1 MTPRNPA
8 HIGPDGRGFF
18 GTVTVGRRG
27 QVALPAQARKQLG
40 LEPGDQLVVLTDP
53 AQGLA
58 LISLRLLLER
68 ASDDPLAMLVRSTL
82 GGIAPMGAS
91 PGGPGAGAPGE
102 SGAGPASAPPGG
114 PATAPG
120 APASAPPGAPPTMP
134 ATPATPAAPAAA
146 SAPPATSAPTH
157 QEQS

>member
-8 HIGPDGRGFF
+8 HIGPDGKGFF

-58 LISLRLLLER
+58 LIPLCLLLER
-68 ASDDPLAMLVRSTL
+68 APNDPLAMLVRSTL
-82 GGIAPMGAS
+82 GGSAPTGPP
-91 PGGPGAGAPGE
+91 PGRPGAAPP
-102 SGAGPASAPPGG
+102 GAGPAGAPPSAPPS
-114 PATAPG
+114 
-120 APASAPPGAPPTMP
+120 APASAPGAPPAAGP
-134 ATPATPAAPAAA
+134 ATAY
-146 SAPPATSAPTH
+146 APPAPPTTSAPTH

>member
-8 HIGPDGRGFF
+8 HIGPDGKGFF

-27 QVALPAQARKQLG
+27 QVALPAQARRQLG

-58 LISLRLLLER
+58 LIPLRLLLER
-68 ASDDPLAMLVRSTL
+68 APNDPLAMLVRSTL
-82 GGIAPMGAS
+82 GGSAPTGPP
-91 PGGPGAGAPGE
+91 PGGPVAPPAPPGEPGAGAA
-102 SGAGPASAPPGG
+102 GAPPSAPGAPPAAG
-114 PATAPG
+114 PATAY
-120 APASAPPGAPPTMP
+120 APPAPPT
-134 ATPATPAAPAAA
+134 
-146 SAPPATSAPTH
+146 TSAPTH

>member
-18 GTVTVGRRG
+18 GTVTVGQRG

-58 LISLRLLLER
+58 LIPLRLLLER
-68 ASDDPLAMLVRSTL
+68 APNDPLAMLVRSTL
-82 GGIAPMGAS
+82 GGSAPT
-91 PGGPGAGAPGE
+91 GP
-102 SGAGPASAPPGG
+102 PPGG
-114 PATAPG
+114 PAAPPAPPGEPGAGPQGAPPSAPPAAPG
-120 APASAPPGAPPTMP
+120 APPAAGPATAYAPP
-134 ATPATPAAPAAA
+134 
-146 SAPPATSAPTH
+146 APPATSAPTH

>member
-8 HIGPDGRGFF
+8 HIGPDGKGFF

-27 QVALPAQARKQLG
+27 QVALPAQARRQLG

-58 LISLRLLLER
+58 LIPLRLLLER
-68 ASDDPLAMLVRSTL
+68 APNDPLAMLVRSTL
-82 GGIAPMGAS
+82 GGSAPTGPP
-91 PGGPGAGAPGE
+91 PGGPVAP
-102 SGAGPASAPPGG
+102 PAPPGG
-114 PATAPG
+114 PGEPGAGPQGAPPSAPPAAPG
-120 APASAPPGAPPTMP
+120 APGAPPAAGP
-134 ATPATPAAPAAA
+134 ATAYAPP
-146 SAPPATSAPTH
+146 APPATSAPTH

>member
-8 HIGPDGRGFF
+8 HIGPDGKGFF

-58 LISLRLLLER
+58 LIPLCLLLER
-68 ASDDPLAMLVRSTL
+68 APNDPLAMLVRSTL
-82 GGIAPMGAS
+82 GGSAPTGPP
-91 PGGPGAGAPGE
+91 PGGPGAAPP
-102 SGAGPASAPPGG
+102 GAGPAGAPPAATASAPPEAPSAPPASG
-114 PATAPG
+114 PATAY
-120 APASAPPGAPPTMP
+120 APPAPPT
-134 ATPATPAAPAAA
+134 
-146 SAPPATSAPTH
+146 TSAPTH

>member
-8 HIGPDGRGFF
+8 HIGPDGKGFF

-27 QVALPAQARKQLG
+27 QVALPAQARRQLG

-58 LISLRLLLER
+58 LIPLRLLLER
-68 ASDDPLAMLVRSTL
+68 APNDPLAMLVRSTL
-82 GGIAPMGAS
+82 GGSAPT
-91 PGGPGAGAPGE
+91 GP
-102 SGAGPASAPPGG
+102 PPGG
-114 PATAPG
+114 PAAPPAPPGEPGATPAGVPPSAPG
-120 APASAPPGAPPTMP
+120 APPAAGPATAYAPP
-134 ATPATPAAPAAA
+134 
-146 SAPPATSAPTH
+146 APPATSAPTH

>member
-8 HIGPDGRGFF
+8 HIGPDGKGFF

-27 QVALPAQARKQLG
+27 QVALPAQARRQLG

-58 LISLRLLLER
+58 LIPLRLLLER
-68 ASDDPLAMLVRSTL
+68 APNDPLAMLVRSTL
-82 GGIAPMGAS
+82 GGSAPTGPP
-91 PGGPGAGAPGE
+91 PGGPGAGP
-102 SGAGPASAPPGG
+102 
-114 PATAPG
+114 PG
-120 APASAPPGAPPTMP
+120 APPSATASAPPGAPG
-134 ATPATPAAPAAA
+134 
-146 SAPPATSAPTH
+146 APPAAGSATAYAPPAPPTTSAPTH